1 MKIPSISP
9 RLDFLNANPNV
20 TLSGLFQWLAGRTSP
35 VREAL
40 AIKGMKSR
48 LLNFQNLFHSSD
60 LNNDE
65 ADTIMTAPRVADGI

>member
-1 MKIPSISP
+1 MSP
-9 RLDFLNANPNV
+9 RLDFRNANPNV
-20 TLSGLFQWLAGRTSP
+20 TLSGLRSRYSDKKI

-40 AIKGMKSR
+40 TIKGMKSR

-60 LNNDE
+60 LNKDD